1 MKHYTLPEMLP
12 YDTQELSYGTN
23 YAKMRTHAQLL
34 DRQVLF
40 SQLFNNFYKIPELE
54 SFQLEVKLVN
64 HILEKNEN
72 EFEPTVVDPDFKYSI
87 AKIKTLNSTPVDQ
100 NMEKILLN
108 SLSGF
113 DNYLSGRQQEKVLL
127 WIWKRGRESN
137 LVAKRINGENLSY
150 VFEINKELSVQLC
163 QDAYQ
168 ENYPVYYQQ
177 VMQTLVPNVPTKEVT
192 QKLKI

>member
-1 MKHYTLPEMLP
+1 MKQYTLPDMLP
-12 YDTQELSYGTN
+12 YNATELSYGTN

-40 SQLFNNFYKIPELE
+40 SELFNNFYKIPELE

-72 EFEPTVVDPDFKYSI
+72 EFEPTVVDPDFQYSI
-87 AKIKTLNSTPVDQ
+87 AKIKTVNSVPVDS
-100 NMEKILLN
+100 NMEQILLN

-137 LVAKRINGENLSY
+137 LVAKRINGENLFY

-163 QDAYQ
+163 KDAYQ

-177 VMQTLVPNVPTKEVT
+177 VMQTFIPQLTNKETT